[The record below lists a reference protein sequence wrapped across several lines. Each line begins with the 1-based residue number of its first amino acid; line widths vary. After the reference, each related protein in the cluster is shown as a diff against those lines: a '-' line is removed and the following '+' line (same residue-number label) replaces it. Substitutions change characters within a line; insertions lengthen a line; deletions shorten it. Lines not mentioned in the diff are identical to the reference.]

1 MVQLASCNLL
11 TCYMFTCML
20 SHKAMSRTIK
30 GHYLVDHTLMIKL
43 LMMLLP
49 ERDISV
55 QEESYYH
62 FTIPSNNIELD
73 ATEKG
78 DYFVGFASSA
88 SESKEHLPNEDL
100 KCP

>member
-1 MVQLASCNLL
+1 MVQLTSCNLL
-11 TCYMFTCML
+11 TCYVFDCML

-30 GHYLVDHTLMIKL
+30 RHYLMECTLMIKL

-62 FTIPSNNIELD
+62 FTIPSNNIDLD
-73 ATEKG
+73 ATEKEE
-78 DYFVGFASSA
+78 DYFVRFA
-88 SESKEHLPNEDL
+88 SESKEHHPNED
-100 KCP
+100 